1 MQSKFDDFS
10 SRASRNYKRSSA
22 QEKSYQIMD
31 KAMRQVGFVGYSKE
45 WWHYSDSNQNFKPI
59 QVNPA
64 NY

>member
-1 MQSKFDDFS
+1 
-10 SRASRNYKRSSA
+10 
-22 QEKSYQIMD
+22 MD

-45 WWHYSDSNQNFKPI
+45 WWHYSDNNQNFKAI